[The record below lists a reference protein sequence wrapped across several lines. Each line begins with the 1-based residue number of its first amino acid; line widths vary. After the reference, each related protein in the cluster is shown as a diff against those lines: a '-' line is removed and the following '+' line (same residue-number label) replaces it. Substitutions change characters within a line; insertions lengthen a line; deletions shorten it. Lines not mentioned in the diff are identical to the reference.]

1 MKKIKQLF
9 RKGVALALAAVTTLS
24 VLPTATVSAAS
35 QRATI
40 TFAYCYDGN
49 GNTIRYQQTASHNG
63 VTFSHAGEAR
73 TRIYADGDNAYC
85 IEPGISLHTGNTLEK
100 DASVVWNNLG
110 KAKQDAV
117 NLALLY
123 GAQGSMGSLSGTED
137 EKVLATQMVIWE
149 IVTGCRNATAPYAQ
163 TDAKFYNSLCVG
175 GANSGIAAAYK
186 QIISGMVSH
195 GTIPSFASE
204 STDSAPQELKW
215 DGKQYVLKL
224 TDSNGVLSK
233 FNFTSSNSDVKV
245 STSGNTLTITSSKA
259 IAGNV
264 QLSATKKIPT
274 VSSSAKL
281 IAYGDPSLQDIVTGV
296 ENTAAVKAYLNV
308 KIPYGHIQ
316 IVKTSEDG
324 VVAGLKFQITGNGID
339 QTVTTGEDGTIKV
352 ENLQPGTYAVTEL
365 TENRYEPQKAQT
377 VEVKGGET
385 AAVDFSN
392 ILKRG
397 DLKVTKTS
405 EDGLVEGMKFHLYG
419 LYAGGSGDSRP
430 VCGSGGPERDGQLE

>member
-24 VLPTATVSAAS
+24 VLPAATVSAAS

-149 IVTGCRNATAPYAQ
+149 IVTGCRNASAPYAQ

-175 GANSGIAAAYK
+175 GANSGIA
-186 QIISGMVSH
+186 G
-195 GTIPSFASE
+195 G
-204 STDSAPQELKW
+204 
-215 DGKQYVLKL
+215 
-224 TDSNGVLSK
+224 
-233 FNFTSSNSDVKV
+233 
-245 STSGNTLTITSSKA
+245 
-259 IAGNV
+259 
-264 QLSATKKIPT
+264 LSADHFR
-274 VSSSAKL
+274 
-281 IAYGDPSLQDIVTGV
+281 YGQPRNHSQLCVWKYRQRSPGTEMGR
-296 ENTAAVKAYLNV
+296 
-308 KIPYGHIQ
+308 
-316 IVKTSEDG
+316 
-324 VVAGLKFQITGNGID
+324 
-339 QTVTTGEDGTIKV
+339 QTVCI
-352 ENLQPGTYAVTEL
+352 
-365 TENRYEPQKAQT
+365 
-377 VEVKGGET
+377 ET
-385 AAVDFSN
+385 D
-392 ILKRG
+392 RQQR
-397 DLKVTKTS
+397 
-405 EDGLVEGMKFHLYG
+405 
-419 LYAGGSGDSRP
+419 RP
-430 VCGSGGPERDGQLE
+430 VEIQFHIIQQ

>member
-24 VLPTATVSAAS
+24 VLPAATVSAAS

-175 GANSGIAAAYK
+175 GANSGIAGAYQ

-195 GTIPSFASE
+195 GTIPSFASG

-245 STSGNTLTITSSKA
+245 SKSGNTLTITSSKA

-339 QTVTTGEDGTIKV
+339 RTVTTGED
-352 ENLQPGTYAVTEL
+352 
-365 TENRYEPQKAQT
+365 
-377 VEVKGGET
+377 
-385 AAVDFSN
+385 
-392 ILKRG
+392 
-397 DLKVTKTS
+397 
-405 EDGLVEGMKFHLYG
+405 
-419 LYAGGSGDSRP
+419 
-430 VCGSGGPERDGQLE
+430 

>member
-24 VLPTATVSAAS
+24 VLPAATVSAAS
-35 QRATI
+35 ERATI

-63 VTFSHAGEAR
+63 ITFSHAGEAR

-163 TDAKFYNSLCVG
+163 TDTKFYNSLCVG
-175 GANSGIAAAYK
+175 GANSGIAAAYN

-195 GTIPSFASE
+195 GTIPSFASG
-204 STDSAPQELKW
+204 STDSAPK
-215 DGKQYVLKL
+215 
-224 TDSNGVLSK
+224 N
-233 FNFTSSNSDVKV
+233 
-245 STSGNTLTITSSKA
+245 
-259 IAGNV
+259 
-264 QLSATKKIPT
+264 
-274 VSSSAKL
+274 
-281 IAYGDPSLQDIVTGV
+281 
-296 ENTAAVKAYLNV
+296 
-308 KIPYGHIQ
+308 
-316 IVKTSEDG
+316 
-324 VVAGLKFQITGNGID
+324 
-339 QTVTTGEDGTIKV
+339 
-352 ENLQPGTYAVTEL
+352 
-365 TENRYEPQKAQT
+365 
-377 VEVKGGET
+377 
-385 AAVDFSN
+385 
-392 ILKRG
+392 
-397 DLKVTKTS
+397 
-405 EDGLVEGMKFHLYG
+405 
-419 LYAGGSGDSRP
+419 
-430 VCGSGGPERDGQLE
+430 